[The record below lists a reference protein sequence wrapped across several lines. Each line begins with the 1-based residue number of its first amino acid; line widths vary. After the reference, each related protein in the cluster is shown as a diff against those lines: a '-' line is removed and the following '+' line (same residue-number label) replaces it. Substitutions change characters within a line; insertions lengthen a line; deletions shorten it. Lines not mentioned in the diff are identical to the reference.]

1 NLLRKESWKKKILPA
16 GLLLILFVPVFGYLL
31 NGGLYVKDKV
41 FIPFLPLVC
50 LETGKYVENLRK
62 GRDRSGWADLLIQ
75 VLPGIFLIG
84 YSLFRESAQGISQ
97 KWLIGGIGLA
107 VAADMAFFLLS
118 QKIYGKFPRFPWP
131 LLFSVGILF
140 FSGWAM
146 NS

>member
-1 NLLRKESWKKKILPA
+1 M
-16 GLLLILFVPVFGYLL
+16 
-31 NGGLYVKDKV
+31 KDKV

-118 QKIYGKFPRFPWP
+118 QKIYGKFPRFRWDPF
-131 LLFSVGILF
+131 LLRVGHE
-140 FSGWAM
+140 
-146 NS
+146 